1 MFLPLPRQ
9 ILVPRRPSTERR
21 LIMLYLIAG
30 VFFVLVILIGNEL
43 RNIHT
48 TLQECLS
55 VLKHRVGRI
64 LKVVR
69 VLRFPAW

>member
-1 MFLPLPRQ
+1 
-9 ILVPRRPSTERR
+9 
-21 LIMLYLIAG
+21 MLYLIAG